1 MPVAALQFKKFEKGA
16 LCGFLAIR
24 YHGLTIR
31 DCRLM
36 ENKGGGFWVALPQK
50 EVTIDGERKWVDLL
64 QLGRDEQDFLNRQVV
79 GQLRQRGTTMSI
91 SDSFAVAVPHP
102 VRQWGPLA
110 CPSRWAPPLY
120 QWGRRIPACCRH
132 RRRRCG
138 AGNGGNASGATVP
151 GAPAQWLKRMV
162 QELEQRKRLTS
173 TMRQPGETDGKA
185 QTHE

>member
-79 GQLRQRGTTMSI
+79 GQLRQRGDLPGGRQQGPRATA
-91 SDSFAVAVPHP
+91 AVIGTGS
-102 VRQWGPLA
+102 RTGPRGLF
-110 CPSRWAPPLY
+110 PTGP
-120 QWGRRIPACCRH
+120 GRRCRFLTALPWRYPIPSGNGVH
-132 RRRRCG
+132 RLAPVGGLHLFING
-138 AGNGGNASGATVP
+138 AGA
-151 GAPAQWLKRMV
+151 WW
-162 QELEQRKRLTS
+162 
-173 TMRQPGETDGKA
+173 
-185 QTHE
+185 